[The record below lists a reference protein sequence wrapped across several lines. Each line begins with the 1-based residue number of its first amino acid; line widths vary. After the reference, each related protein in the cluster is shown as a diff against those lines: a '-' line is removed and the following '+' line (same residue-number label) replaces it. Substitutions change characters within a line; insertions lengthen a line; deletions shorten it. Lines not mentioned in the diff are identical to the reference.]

1 MAGLK
6 FLTLVFGMGVAI
18 CFIGHIVF
26 TVFSML
32 FKLVKK
38 KAFQILFAVKNCVS
52 TLINVHN
59 LNLQNCYSI
68 YDASMLI

>member
-18 CFIGHIVF
+18 CSIGHIVF

-38 KAFQILFAVKNCVS
+38 SLK
-52 TLINVHN
+52 
-59 LNLQNCYSI
+59 
-68 YDASMLI
+68 